1 LRGPS
6 HVNHWT
12 DAGLD
17 QPMAVLY
24 GADNIGLAVR
34 INEGALMQTL
44 LKPQQ
49 ALIYAMIT
57 VSAVDRSMTDAELK
71 RIGSIVRELPV
82 FRDYDDMWLLDE
94 SRECAA
100 LLSKDGGM
108 RRVLDL
114 VTAGLPENLRE
125 TAYVLSAEVAA
136 SDQRIASEE
145 IRFLDLLAETLSIDK
160 LTCAAL
166 ERAATARQ
174 QTG

>member
-1 LRGPS
+1 
-6 HVNHWT
+6 
-12 DAGLD
+12 
-17 QPMAVLY
+17 MLY
-24 GADNIGLAVR
+24 PVAKIGL
-34 INEGALMQTL
+34 GAWVNGEVDMNSL

-57 VSAVDRSMTDAELK
+57 VSAVDRAISDAELK

-82 FRDYDDMWLLDE
+82 FRDYDEMWLLDE

-100 LLSKDGGM
+100 LLSRDGGM

-114 VTAGLPENLRE
+114 VTASLPEQLRE
-125 TAYVLSAEVAA
+125 TAYVLSAEVAV
-136 SDQRIASEE
+136 SDRRIASEE
-145 IRFLDLLAETLSIDK
+145 IRFLDLLAEALSLDK

-174 QTG
+174 QKG

>member
-1 LRGPS
+1 
-6 HVNHWT
+6 
-12 DAGLD
+12 
-17 QPMAVLY
+17 
-24 GADNIGLAVR
+24 
-34 INEGALMQTL
+34 MQTL

-57 VSAVDRSMTDAELK
+57 VSAVDCSMNDTELK
-71 RIGSIVRELPV
+71 PIGAIVRELPV
-82 FRDYDDMWLLDE
+82 FKDYDELWLLDE

-100 LLSKDGGM
+100 LLAKDGGL

-125 TAYVLSAEVAA
+125 TAYVLAAEVAA
-136 SDQRIASEE
+136 SDLRIASEE
-145 IRFLDLLAETLSIDK
+145 IRFLDLLAEALSVDK

-174 QTG
+174 QTI

>member
-1 LRGPS
+1 
-6 HVNHWT
+6 
-12 DAGLD
+12 
-17 QPMAVLY
+17 
-24 GADNIGLAVR
+24 
-34 INEGALMQTL
+34 MQTL

-57 VSAVDRSMTDAELK
+57 VSAVDRSMNDTELK
-71 RIGSIVRELPV
+71 RIGAIVRELPV
-82 FRDYDDMWLLDE
+82 FKDYDELWLLDE

-100 LLSKDGGM
+100 LLAKDGGL

-125 TAYVLSAEVAA
+125 TAYVLAAEVAA
-136 SDQRIASEE
+136 SDLRIASEE
-145 IRFLDLLAETLSIDK
+145 IRFLDLLAEALSVDK

-174 QTG
+174 QTI

>member
-1 LRGPS
+1 
-6 HVNHWT
+6 
-12 DAGLD
+12 
-17 QPMAVLY
+17 
-24 GADNIGLAVR
+24 
-34 INEGALMQTL
+34 MQTL

-57 VSAVDRSMTDAELK
+57 VSAVDRAMADAEYM
-71 RIGSIVRELPV
+71 RIGAIVRELPV
-82 FRDYDDMWLLDE
+82 FRDYDDLWLLDE

-114 VTAGLPENLRE
+114 VTASLPEHLRE
-125 TAYVLSAEVAA
+125 TAYMLSAEVAV
-136 SDQRIASEE
+136 SDRQIVSEE
-145 IRFLDLLAETLSIDK
+145 LRFLDLLAEALSLDK

-174 QTG
+174 RKV

>member
-1 LRGPS
+1 MAPLYLPAKLSLGS
-6 HVNHWT
+6 QGNHET
-12 DAGLD
+12 
-17 QPMAVLY
+17 
-24 GADNIGLAVR
+24 
-34 INEGALMQTL
+34 EMQTL

-57 VSAVDRSMTDAELK
+57 VSAVDRAMADAEYM
-71 RIGSIVRELPV
+71 RIGAIVRELPV
-82 FRDYDDMWLLDE
+82 FRDYDDLWLLDE

-114 VTAGLPENLRE
+114 VTASLPEHLRE
-125 TAYVLSAEVAA
+125 TAYMLSAEVAV
-136 SDQRIASEE
+136 SDRQIVSEE
-145 IRFLDLLAETLSIDK
+145 LRFLDLLAEALSLDK

-174 QTG
+174 RKV